1 MASLNGL
8 AYYNAATIAAI
19 KSFIVQVLGG
29 EKEKSIRTFNF
40 ELGA

>member
-1 MASLNGL
+1 MALSNAL
-8 AYYNAATIAAI
+8 AYCNAATIAAV
-19 KSFIVQVLGG
+19 KSFIVQALGG